1 MESATFACYKCFMPS
16 PGLLAQAF
24 LCSLLLISFAQ
35 QPPQDTPAV
44 SRTRRF
50 QLKQEH
56 LCCLLVKG
64 VDPIYP
70 RESRLARTEGVVR
83 LVIVIAKNGS
93 VADVQSVSGD
103 PPLLDA
109 AITAVRQ
116 WRTQE
121 VYLNGQVVE
130 AEVPLTFTFTI
141 QDPPNP
147 AYLHLTNGKVIRAN
161 ELREYTDTMEYT
173 VGRHTHHVSP
183 HSVTKITACLRNCIY
198 GGGPSFNIVAI
209 PLLPAKNTARQPPR

>member
-1 MESATFACYKCFMPS
+1 M
-16 PGLLAQAF
+16 
-24 LCSLLLISFAQ
+24 
-35 QPPQDTPAV
+35 
-44 SRTRRF
+44 
-50 QLKQEH
+50 
-56 LCCLLVKG
+56 LVNA

-70 RESRLARTEGVVR
+70 RESRLAHTEGVVK
-83 LVIVIAKNGS
+83 LVIIIAKNGS

-103 PPLLDA
+103 PLLLDA

-121 VYLNGQVVE
+121 VYVNGQVVE

-141 QDPPNP
+141 QDPPKP
-147 AYLHLTNGKVIRAN
+147 AYLHLTSGKIIRAD

-173 VGRHTHHVSP
+173 VGRHTHHVSS

-209 PLLPAKNTARQPPR
+209 PLLPAKDTAHATSH

>member
-1 MESATFACYKCFMPS
+1 MPS
-16 PGLLAQAF
+16 PGPLAQVSLYF
-24 LCSLLLISFAQ
+24 LLLIPFAQ
-35 QPPQDTPAV
+35 QPPQGTTAV
-44 SRTRRF
+44 SKLQRF
-50 QLKQEH
+50 RLKENNLH
-56 LCCLLVKG
+56 CILIYS

-70 RESRLARTEGVVR
+70 SESRLAHTEGVVK
-83 LVIVIAKNGS
+83 LVIIIAKNGS

-103 PPLLDA
+103 PLLLDA

-121 VYLNGQVVE
+121 VNLNGQVVE

-141 QDPPNP
+141 QDPPKP
-147 AYLHLTNGKVIRAN
+147 AYMHLTNGKVIRAD

-198 GGGPSFNIVAI
+198 GGGPSFTIIAI
-209 PLLPAKNTARQPPR
+209 PLLPAKDTAHATSH